1 LCAPPP
7 IAHAGTLVRQESSA
21 QESGKQET
29 WQQEFDAVC
38 SKTTDA
44 MSLSIDELKSLI
56 QRCDT
61 LEPKIEKLDDTRRKV
76 YLRRLKQWR
85 SSSCCPTSSGRFS
98 IISSRLRICGASMR
112 AMLQAARRTTS
123 FSISSGRS
131 PTSSP
136 CPSGSRDSTIC
147 YGGPKASATE

>member
-1 LCAPPP
+1 MTAKTFFCASLLISLCAPPP

-21 QESGKQET
+21 QESGKQEA

-44 MSLSIDELKSLI
+44 VSLSIDELKSLI

-76 YLRRLKQWR
+76 YLRRLKQCR
-85 SSSCCPTSSGRFS
+85 GLYAYVLESKNN
-98 IISSRLRICGASMR
+98 
-112 AMLQAARRTTS
+112 
-123 FSISSGRS
+123 
-131 PTSSP
+131 
-136 CPSGSRDSTIC
+136 D
-147 YGGPKASATE
+147 KK